1 MEGERLET
9 GINGGLVL
17 SEYRTGIRFG
27 TDALLLA
34 SFARERVK
42 RGVCADFG
50 TGSGVL
56 PLLLLAGGSR
66 AKFLAVELQERY
78 ASLARE
84 NAERNGF
91 ADSVEVL
98 CGDLREYRS
107 LLPAGGAD
115 SVVCNPPYLPADCGR
130 RNQTA
135 EKRIAWHEDC
145 LPVTA
150 LAGAAS
156 WVLRPGGVFLCV
168 YLPSRLTSLLCALR
182 ENRLEPKRLRW
193 VVPAPGEAP
202 SLLLLEAKKDAHE
215 GMRMLPSFYLYRDG
229 AHVEKSAE
237 LERISGTEG

>member
-9 GINGGLVL
+9 EINGGLVL
-17 SEYRTGIRFG
+17 SEYRSGIRFG

-34 SFARERVK
+34 SFAKERVK
-42 RGVCADFG
+42 RGLCADFG

-78 ASLARE
+78 VSLARE
-84 NAERNGF
+84 NVERNGF
-91 ADSVEVL
+91 ADSVDL
-98 CGDLREYRS
+98 LHGDLRAYRT

-130 RNQTA
+130 KNQAA

-145 LPVTA
+145 LPVDA

-156 WVLRPGGVFLCV
+156 WILRPGGIFLCV

-193 VVPAPGEAP
+193 VVPSPGEAP
-202 SLLLLEAKKDAHE
+202 SLLLLEAKKDARE
-215 GMRMLPSFYLYRDG
+215 GMRVLPSLYLYRDG
-229 AHVEKSAE
+229 THTEKSAE
-237 LERISGTEG
+237 SERISGEKG

>member
-1 MEGERLET
+1 MESERLET
-9 GINGGLVL
+9 EINGGLVL
-17 SEYRTGIRFG
+17 SEYRSGIRFG

-34 SFARERVK
+34 SFSRERVT
-42 RGVCADFG
+42 RGVCMDFG

-66 AKFLAVELQERY
+66 ARFLAVELQERY
-78 ASLARE
+78 ALLARE

-98 CGDLREYRS
+98 CGDLRSYRT

-130 RNQTA
+130 KNRAA

-150 LAGAAS
+150 LASAAS
-156 WVLRPGGVFLCV
+156 WVLRPGGAFLCV

-193 VVPAPGEAP
+193 VVPSPGEAP
-202 SLLLLEAKKDAHE
+202 SLLLLEAKKDARE
-215 GMRMLPSFYLYRDG
+215 GLRVLPSLCLYRDA
-229 AHVEKSAE
+229 AHAEKSAE
-237 LERISGTEG
+237 SERISGAKG